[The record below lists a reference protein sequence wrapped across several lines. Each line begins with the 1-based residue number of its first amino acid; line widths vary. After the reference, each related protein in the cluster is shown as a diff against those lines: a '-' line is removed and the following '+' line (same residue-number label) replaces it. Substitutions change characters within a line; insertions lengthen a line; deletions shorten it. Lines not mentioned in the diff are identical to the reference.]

1 MIYLGF
7 FANYPRMGSYQ
18 GCTAD
23 RAEESE
29 RLVELALPMAE
40 IPDINYMSSE
50 HTTQRIVQNI
60 YLCQTIGFSRF
71 EFNFPRHFG
80 AESCFFFKLNKQV
93 LIT

>member
-1 MIYLGF
+1 MRKKIDLIRTCYRVVVTIPNDVVDYKQWAVFWMIYLGF
-7 FANYPRMGSYQ
+7 FANYPKMESYQ

-50 HTTQRIVQNI
+50 HTT
-60 YLCQTIGFSRF
+60 
-71 EFNFPRHFG
+71 
-80 AESCFFFKLNKQV
+80 
-93 LIT
+93 